1 MGIRKGNNVFYS
13 MITSFIMILM
23 FSSLKSINC
32 AKTDDDCF
40 INCVRN
46 CPSQDYQCYD
56 RCGWNCPHDILDNS

>member
-1 MGIRKGNNVFYS
+1 
-13 MITSFIMILM
+13 M